1 VGDALFTGRI
11 EIRLSESVKASCPL
25 REGEKVLKA
34 LLADILCLDPE
45 AKRDHQTVIL
55 VITDCRILVVETK
68 KNIIFYP
75 NFQVGSMQ
83 RSIELGEIV
92 SMQEREIGMVTIGD
106 VVVSEGDPLVLLEL
120 WEVARFEGLKIMRG
134 RKVPHASFLYS
145 LQMLADSLSRSADR

>member
-1 VGDALFTGRI
+1 MGDAIFTGRV
-11 EIRLSESVKASCPL
+11 EFRLSESVKASCPL

-45 AKRDHQTVIL
+45 AKRDHLTVIL
-55 VITDCRILVVETK
+55 VITDNRILVVETQ

-83 RSIELGEIV
+83 RSIELDEIV
-92 SMQEREIGMVTIGD
+92 SMEEREIGRLTIGD
-106 VVVSEGDPLVLLEL
+106 VVVSEGDPLVVLEI

-134 RKVPHASFLYS
+134 RRVPHASFLYS
-145 LQMLADSLSRSADR
+145 LQMLVDSISKSAA